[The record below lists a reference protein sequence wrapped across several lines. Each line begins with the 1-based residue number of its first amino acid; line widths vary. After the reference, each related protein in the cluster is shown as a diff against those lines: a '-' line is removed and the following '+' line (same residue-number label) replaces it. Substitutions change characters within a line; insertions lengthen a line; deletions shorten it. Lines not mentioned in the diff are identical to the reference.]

1 MDNKQ
6 IIIRVATLADKIY
19 AETITAEMESS
30 AKARGTGIARRS
42 PAYIEQKIDEGKAV
56 IALTKDGEWVGFCYI
71 ETWGHGE
78 YVANSGLIVAPAFRK
93 SGVAKGIKKRIFD
106 LSREKYPEAKIFG
119 LTTGLAVMKINSEL
133 GYEPVTYSELTQDEA
148 FWAGCKSCV
157 NYDIL
162 MSKERKNCMCTAML
176 YDPKDHY
183 EPQETAED
191 FSIHSKLY
199 ERFMKIKQSR
209 LLQWLTKKDFTGRST
224 AGKNRRQSKSVLQYF
239 FNL

>member
-1 MDNKQ
+1 MQTQQFQILVANESHLDFAQ
-6 IIIRVATLADKIY
+6 IICD
-19 AETITAEMESS
+19 EMASS
-30 AKARGTGIARRS
+30 AQARGTGIAKRS
-42 PAYIEQKIDEGKAV
+42 PEYIKEKIREGKAV
-56 IALTKDGEWVGFCYI
+56 IAFNQDGIWAGFCYI
-71 ETWGHGE
+71 ETWSHGE

-93 SGVAKGIKKRIFD
+93 GGLARAIKQKIFE
-106 LSREKYPEAKIFG
+106 LSRQKFPDAKIFG

-162 MSKERKNCMCTAML
+162 MSKERKNCLCTAML

-183 EPQETAED
+183 QPAETTE
-191 FSIHSKLY
+191 FFEKKSKVL
-199 ERFMKIKQSR
+199 ERLLRMKQSLLNALVKKEPKELKAVKTEKSKS
-209 LLQWLTKKDFTGRST
+209 LLQL
-224 AGKNRRQSKSVLQYF
+224 F